1 MRRADVTI
9 LAIPDRVIGSVAAEI
24 VPALRSGSMVICLDP
39 AAPFGGELPPRPDI
53 TYFVTHPCHPPL
65 INDETDPEA
74 RRDFFGG
81 TRARQPIVCALMQ
94 GPESDYGRGEAIA
107 RRMFA
112 PITRA
117 HRITVDQMVLL
128 EPALTETLALTLV
141 TAIREGLDE
150 VVRRGVPP
158 EAARDF
164 LLGHV
169 NITFG
174 ILFGFFDATI
184 SDGAR
189 LATERARQRILRPD
203 WRSVFE
209 PENILNEIRAITR
222 GVAGQ

>member
-1 MRRADVTI
+1 
-9 LAIPDRVIGSVAAEI
+9 
-24 VPALRSGSMVICLDP
+24 
-39 AAPFGGELPPRPDI
+39 
-53 TYFVTHPCHPPL
+53 
-65 INDETDPEA
+65 
-74 RRDFFGG
+74 
-81 TRARQPIVCALMQ
+81 
-94 GPESDYGRGEAIA
+94 
-107 RRMFA
+107 
-112 PITRA
+112 
-117 HRITVDQMVLL
+117 MVLL